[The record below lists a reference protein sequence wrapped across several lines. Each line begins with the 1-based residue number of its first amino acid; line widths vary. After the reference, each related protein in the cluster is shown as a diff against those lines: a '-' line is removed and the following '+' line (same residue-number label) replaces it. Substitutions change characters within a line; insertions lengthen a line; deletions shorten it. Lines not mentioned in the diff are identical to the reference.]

1 MKIVPFTALS
11 TMMALL
17 AGCAT
22 VPPPSEPRIDRSL
35 SARGQSD
42 RVKYIILHYTVS
54 DLPRSIKALSQQDV
68 SAHYLLTD
76 TEQPFFYAL
85 VDESR
90 QSNHAGISSWKIY
103 NQLNAASIGIE
114 IVNPGFTESPQGR
127 VWYPFKQAQIDQ
139 LILLLKDI
147 VKRHGIKPENILGHN
162 DIAPQRKQDPGP
174 MFPWKQLADAGLIA
188 WPEPSRVAARL
199 PGYQQ
204 QLPDVLWFQLK
215 LAQHGYA
222 VPQTGQFDQAT
233 RNVLVV
239 FQSKYRQSLFDGTPD
254 AETAA
259 ILDVLTSPL
268 PAVPAQGAGSAPAAA
283 APTVPVPVTPAPVT
297 PQPVKPAPVSP
308 AQVTPTPVAPAPV
321 TPLPT
326 TPAPVAPV
334 PAPVTPAVQPQPVPV
349 TEPVESQ

>member
-1 MKIVPFTALS
+1 MKIVPLTVLS
-11 TMMALL
+11 SMMALL
-17 AGCAT
+17 VGCAT

-54 DLPRSIKALSQQDV
+54 DLPRSIKILTQQDV

-85 VDESR
+85 VDEAR

-103 NQLNAASIGIE
+103 NQLNSASIGIE
-114 IVNPGFTESPQGR
+114 IVNPGFIDTPEGR

-139 LILLLKDI
+139 LIVLLKDI

-174 MFPWKQLADAGLIA
+174 LVPWKQLADAGLIP

-233 RNVLVV
+233 RNVLAV

-268 PAVPAQGAGSAPAAA
+268 PVLAPGAATPATAA
-283 APTVPVPVTPAPVT
+283 TRAPVT
-297 PQPVKPAPVSP
+297 PTPPMPTAPVL
-308 AQVTPTPVAPAPV
+308 VRT
-321 TPLPT
+321 
-326 TPAPVAPV
+326 APVAPV
-334 PAPVTPAVQPQPVPV
+334 PVSPVAPAVPATPVPALPDRV
-349 TEPVESQ
+349 VPPPPATEPVESQ

>member
-1 MKIVPFTALS
+1 MKIVSFTALS

-54 DLPRSIKALSQQDV
+54 DLPRSIKTLTQQDV

-76 TEQPFFYAL
+76 TEQPYFYAL
-85 VDESR
+85 VDEAR
-90 QSNHAGISSWKIY
+90 QSNHAGLSSWKIY

-114 IVNPGFTESPQGR
+114 IVNPGFTDTPEGR

-139 LILLLKDI
+139 LIVLLKQI
-147 VKRHGIKPENILGHN
+147 VQRHNIKPENILGHN

-174 MFPWKQLADAGLIA
+174 LFPWKQLADAGLIT
-188 WPEPSRVAARL
+188 WPEPSRVAGRL
-199 PGYQQ
+199 AGYQQ

-233 RNVLVV
+233 RNVLSV
-239 FQSKYRQSLFDGTPD
+239 FQSKYRQSRFDGTPD

-259 ILDVLTSPL
+259 ILDVLTSPMPVL
-268 PAVPAQGAGSAPAAA
+268 APGVASTVGPAAA
-283 APTVPVPVTPAPVT
+283 VSR
-297 PQPVKPAPVSP
+297 SP
-308 AQVTPTPVAPAPV
+308 ATPTPPMPTAPV
-321 TPLPT
+321 LVRNV
-326 TPAPVAPV
+326 PVAPV
-334 PAPVTPAVQPQPVPV
+334 EAAPVPPPTNQPIPQAPAI
-349 TEPVESQ
+349 EPVESQ